1 MNICW
6 LADKT
11 KKAVRLLSRLYN
23 FQIVSRGTIFDAFFG
38 SLVIFLQSPLGYVFS
53 PCYFLSPSSVS
64 FSFFFSIYISF
75 HIHIYIYVCIYI
87 ERELLFPGVSVVKN
101 LPAMQDAVLIP
112 GLGRSPRGG
121 HGNPLQCF
129 CLVNP
134 MDRGA
139 WKAAIYTVAR
149 SHIQPKLLSMRA
161 PCMYISLWL
170 CVLI

>member
-11 KKAVRLLSRLYN
+11 KKAVRLLSRFYN

-64 FSFFFSIYISF
+64 FSFFFLFIYLSISIYIC
-75 HIHIYIYVCIYI
+75 IYIYR
-87 ERELLFPGVSVVKN
+87 ERAS
-101 LPAMQDAVLIP
+101 LPRWLSGKESACNAGDAGDAVLIP

-139 WKAAIYTVAR
+139 WQAVIYTVAR
-149 SHIQPKLLSMRA
+149 SHTRPKLLSMHV
-161 PCMYISLWL
+161 PCMYISL
-170 CVLI
+170 